1 MYLVDTNVLSELM
14 RPRPDARVLAWAR
27 GLSRPSLSVVTLE
40 ELYFGLGLKP
50 SARMETWLREFVERH
65 CEILP
70 VTEGIAHRCGTMR
83 AEHRRRGRPRTQADM
98 LIAATAWEHRLT
110 LATRN
115 AADFEDCGV
124 QILNPFRS

>member
-1 MYLVDTNVLSELM
+1 M

-40 ELYFGLGLKP
+40 ELHFGLGLKP
-50 SARMETWLREFVERH
+50 SARMEAWLREFLDRH
-65 CEILP
+65 CEVLP
-70 VTEGIAHRCGTMR
+70 VTEAIARRSGMMR
-83 AEHRRRGRPRTQADM
+83 ADRRRRGSPRTQADM

-115 AADFEDCGV
+115 ATDFEDCGIA
-124 QILNPFRS
+124 ILNPFQG